1 MRHKFKKVLA
11 VLIAIQLGLSPLQ
24 GAIAGFSDS
33 FDQLGDSYQMGDAFD
48 SSMAACFDCAL
59 NQNCGQRN
67 VDDNCFDYSCFS
79 GQCTAS
85 ALMLSKLTPYPP
97 YPTTTTPW
105 FPRRFSRIGPP
116 EPVACPPP
124 LHQTDLPPCDLT

>member
-1 MRHKFKKVLA
+1 MRHKFKKLLA

-24 GAIAGFSDS
+24 GAIAGFSGS

-48 SSMAACFDCAL
+48 SSMAACSDCAL

-85 ALMLSKLTPYPP
+85 AQVLSKLTPYPP
-97 YPTTTTPW
+97 DPTATPGMLLADEGIVRLLPTSL
-105 FPRRFSRIGPP
+105 FRPP
-116 EPVACPPP
+116 KI
-124 LHQTDLPPCDLT
+124 